1 MVGLGNPGPEYQA
14 TLHNLGF
21 WVVERLAER
30 AGVKVSRRAARA
42 LLGRGRLEETEVVLA
57 KPQTFMNAS
66 GLAVQA
72 LLKHFKVTPA
82 ALIVIADD
90 VALPWGMLRIR
101 EQGSSGG
108 HKGLQSVI
116 EALGTNAFV
125 RVRLGIRP
133 CLSGGEVE
141 AAVADLT
148 DYVLAPMSRGQR
160 QQAAEMVEQA
170 TEAVRMILRDGSKR
184 AMARF
189 NRRVPS
195 AP

>member
-21 WVVERLAER
+21 WVVERLAEQ
-30 AGVKVSRRAARA
+30 AGVKVSRRAAHA
-42 LLGRGRLEETEVVLA
+42 LLARARLEENEVVLA

-66 GLAVQA
+66 GFAVQA
-72 LLKHFKVTPA
+72 LSQRFKVSPA

-90 VALPWGMLRIR
+90 VALPWGRLRIR

-116 EALGTNAFV
+116 EALGTEAFV

-133 CLSGGEVE
+133 GLSAGE
-141 AAVADLT
+141 ATGALADLT
-148 DYVLAPMSRGQR
+148 DYVLAPMSRAQQ
-160 QQAAEMVEQA
+160 QQAAAMVEQA
-170 TEAVRMILRDGSKR
+170 TEAVRMILREGSKR
-184 AMARF
+184 AMACF
-189 NRRVPS
+189 NRRAAS
-195 AP
+195 AA

>member
-1 MVGLGNPGPEYQA
+1 MRLLVGLGNPGPEYQ
-14 TLHNLGF
+14 LNPHNLGF
-21 WVVERLAER
+21 RVVERLAEQ
-30 AGVKVSRRAARA
+30 AGVKVTRRAARS
-42 LLGRGRLEETEVVLA
+42 LLARARLEGTEVVLA

-72 LLKHFKVTPA
+72 LVEHFKVTPA

-108 HKGLQSVI
+108 HKGLESVI
-116 EALGTNAFV
+116 EALGTNIFV
-125 RVRLGIRP
+125 RVRLGIQPPLAGRQT
-133 CLSGGEVE
+133 E
-141 AAVADLT
+141 ASVA
-148 DYVLAPMSRGQR
+148 DYVLAPMSRAQR

-170 TEAVRMILRDGSKR
+170 IEAVRMILRDGSKR
-184 AMARF
+184 AMSHF
-189 NRRVPS
+189 NRRASV